1 MEPFPNK
8 RRPSG
13 RPVLL
18 TFAIRGPKSPA
29 SAFPSKYIKKFKKL
43 KKKLKIKRIFK
54 THGEYI
60 IKHKKFI
67 IISEV
72 HTMNFT

>member
-1 MEPFPNK
+1 MFY
-8 RRPSG
+8 
-13 RPVLL
+13 
-18 TFAIRGPKSPA
+18 
-29 SAFPSKYIKKFKKL
+29 YIKIYSRNKLKKF